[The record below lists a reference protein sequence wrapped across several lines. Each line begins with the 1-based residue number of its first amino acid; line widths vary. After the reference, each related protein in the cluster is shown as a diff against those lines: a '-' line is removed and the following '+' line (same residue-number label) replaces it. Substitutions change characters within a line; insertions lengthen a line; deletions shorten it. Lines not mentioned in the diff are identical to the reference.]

1 MYSADDSDENP
12 PEKDST
18 PYSQLLSVP
27 TRQNNNY
34 KHYKMLI
41 KANPA
46 ETSAHSLSYMITGI
60 KQKY

>member
-12 PEKDST
+12 PEKEST

-34 KHYKMLI
+34 KHYKMLL
-41 KANPA
+41 KANPT